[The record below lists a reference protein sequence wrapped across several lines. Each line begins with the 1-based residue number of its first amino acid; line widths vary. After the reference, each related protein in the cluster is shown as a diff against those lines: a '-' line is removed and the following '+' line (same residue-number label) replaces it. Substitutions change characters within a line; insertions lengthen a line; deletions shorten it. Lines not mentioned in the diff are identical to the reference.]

1 MKRLVLCQFLMAFNV
16 LKKGPRPSGTCRAQ
30 SRCGR
35 TSAAHR
41 ISNRLSRLSLQCVPS
56 RVSAAADRDSIPSE

>member
-30 SRCGR
+30 SRCVR
-35 TSAAHR
+35 TSAVHR